1 MTDQVKDNF
10 EEEIFGQLF
19 SEGVSATLDKYEIK
33 KLPKEMT
40 LSSFLAGYTKEKLFA
55 LADDN
60 GIEITKSWK
69 KAYLV
74 EHIHDEIM
82 ETIEER
88 LLILGEDHLKLLR
101 KFKFHILRPKNLSDK
116 EIEFYLTVYSK
127 AVRMGL
133 LFSMDEKDQ
142 MVTWMPDDIGKLIHD
157 VLDNFAEIKKK
168 HQSQIRVWEQIDEAL
183 IASIHLYGA
192 ASLSRVMELLEI
204 LYPEP
209 NLTNEQIIEFSGF
222 VSKIIPFLVIKNNYY
237 FIDKYVVGSHQLADE
252 EEVVGLYNYVTSKM
266 DRDYYEPTKED
277 VQYFA
282 KHSFDRRTPVYKKL
296 KQLISKYTKHV
307 DQVMDLIEYNIKM
320 DFNLSD
326 LMKEVA
332 DFELLQFNNEEQIGE
347 FADLYTQLN
356 NNTRLWENAGYTP
369 SELFAQETNNLD
381 MYNDFNILD
390 LVEEEQSQ
398 NNVIPLA
405 SYQKIGNKK
414 QEPIRVNKIG
424 RNEPCPCGSGKKYKK
439 CCMRKNK

>member
-1 MTDQVKDNF
+1 
-10 EEEIFGQLF
+10 
-19 SEGVSATLDKYEIK
+19 
-33 KLPKEMT
+33 
-40 LSSFLAGYTKEKLFA
+40 
-55 LADDN
+55 
-60 GIEITKSWK
+60 
-69 KAYLV
+69 
-74 EHIHDEIM
+74 HDEIM

-168 HQSQIRVWEQIDEAL
+168 HQSQIRVWEQIDETL

-192 ASLSRVMELLEI
+192 TSLSRVMELLEI

-237 FIDKYVVGSHQLADE
+237 FIDKYIVGSHQLADE

-282 KHSFDRRTPVYKKL
+282 KHSFDRRIPAYKKL
-296 KQLISKYTKHV
+296 K
-307 DQVMDLIEYNIKM
+307 
-320 DFNLSD
+320 
-326 LMKEVA
+326 
-332 DFELLQFNNEEQIGE
+332 
-347 FADLYTQLN
+347 
-356 NNTRLWENAGYTP
+356 
-369 SELFAQETNNLD
+369 
-381 MYNDFNILD
+381 
-390 LVEEEQSQ
+390 
-398 NNVIPLA
+398 
-405 SYQKIGNKK
+405 
-414 QEPIRVNKIG
+414 
-424 RNEPCPCGSGKKYKK
+424 
-439 CCMRKNK
+439 

>member
-168 HQSQIRVWEQIDEAL
+168 HQSQIRVWEQIDETL

-237 FIDKYVVGSHQLADE
+237 FIDKYVIGSHELTDE
-252 EEVVGLYNYVTSKM
+252 EEVVDLYNYVTSKM

-296 KQLISKYTKHV
+296 KQLISKYTKNI
-307 DQVMDLIEYNIKM
+307 DWIMALIEENIKM
-320 DFNLSD
+320 SLNFSSLMMEVSD
-326 LMKEVA
+326 Y
-332 DFELLQFNNEEQIGE
+332 ELLHFDDEKQVEKFAE
-347 FADLYTQLN
+347 FYKELN

-369 SELFAQETNNLD
+369 NELSRGLD
-381 MYNDFNILD
+381 ILDDFNPID
-390 LVEEEQSQ
+390 LVEEKKPQD
-398 NNVIPLA
+398 NIIPLT
-405 SYQKIGNKK
+405 SYRETGNKK

>member
-142 MVTWMPDDIGKLIHD
+142 MVTWMPDDISKLIHD

-168 HQSQIRVWEQIDEAL
+168 HQSQIRVWEQIDETL

-192 ASLSRVMELLEI
+192 TSLSRVMDLLEI

-237 FIDKYVVGSHQLADE
+237 FIDKYIVGSHQLADE

-277 VQYFA
+277 IQYFA
-282 KHSFDRRTPVYKKL
+282 KHSFDRRTDEYKGL
-296 KQLISKYTKHV
+296 KQFILKNTKHV

-320 DFNLSD
+320 DFSLSD

-332 DFELLQFNNEEQIGE
+332 DFELLHFDDEKQVEKFAE
-347 FADLYTQLN
+347 FYTELN

-369 SELFAQETNNLD
+369 SELSRDLNIFD
-381 MYNDFNILD
+381 DFNPVE
-390 LVEEEQSQ
+390 LVEEKKPQD
-398 NNVIPLA
+398 NIIPLA
-405 SYQKIGNKK
+405 SYRETGNKK